1 MDEPPKEPTALA
13 FELPAELREF
23 RQQGLLKIERAKQ
36 IANDA
41 GEEPYR
47 TGLRVPTWEEAAYHV
62 GLRHKLSASE
72 VSTLCAQ
79 VRVWVEFQRRRE
91 ARRMGED
98 ELRAF
103 RQHLTW
109 TPRTAVWKAFSAFM
123 ADRNG
128 EWKMRLAT
136 HLGAYDA
143 AQAAMRGQGTAEF
156 LEAADEARRL
166 CAELPEDWDPR
177 PVERF
182 PRGIPPE
189 RQALWKATPFR
200 RYVG

>member
-1 MDEPPKEPTALA
+1 MDAKCWMEQPPKEPTARDVQCADKMREQLKSWLLIGGTRQTFP
-13 FELPAELREF
+13 FERKAH
-23 RQQGLLKIERAKQ
+23 KISTIYGYPGARWVSA
-36 IANDA
+36 AC
-41 GEEPYR
+41 R
-47 TGLRVPTWEEAAYHV
+47 RV
-62 GLRHKLSASE
+62 KN
-72 VSTLCAQ
+72 
-79 VRVWVEFQRRRE
+79 WVKFQRRRE
-91 ARRMGED
+91 ACRMSED

-143 AQAAMRGQGTAEF
+143 AQAAMQGQSTAEF

-166 CAELPEDWDPR
+166 CAELPDEWDPR

>member
-1 MDEPPKEPTALA
+1 MEQPPKEPTAGD
-13 FELPAELREF
+13 FEWAQKMRE
-23 RQQGLLKIERAKQ
+23 RLKAW
-36 IANDA
+36 
-41 GEEPYR
+41 
-47 TGLRVPTWEEAAYHV
+47 LHV
-62 GLRHKLSASE
+62 GRARADFPFERVAHEISRTHDYLDARD
-72 VSTLCAQ
+72 VSLACRS
-79 VRVWVEFQRRRE
+79 VKNWVEFQRRRE
-91 ARRMGED
+91 ARRMSED

-166 CAELPEDWDPR
+166 CAELPDEWDPR

-189 RQALWKATPFR
+189 RHTLWKATPFR